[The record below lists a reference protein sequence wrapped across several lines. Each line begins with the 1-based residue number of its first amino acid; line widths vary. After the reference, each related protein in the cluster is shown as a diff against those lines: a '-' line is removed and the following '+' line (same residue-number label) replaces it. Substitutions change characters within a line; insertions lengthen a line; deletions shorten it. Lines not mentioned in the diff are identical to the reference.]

1 MNRAPKTQPVF
12 VIALIGALIPS
23 LVSCTPVG
31 ENLGA
36 YSGTLIL
43 QGKHTYQD
51 GKTLPGV
58 LILIDGEAVLEPG
71 AQVDGAVY
79 VLGGALNL
87 NSEVGGDVSVIG
99 GQVVIGPQTRLHG
112 DLRVGSG
119 EYQLSPG
126 ASIDGQVL
134 IGAASGLE
142 VNDLL
147 PQRSLQNQLV
157 WLVPE
162 ALILAGMAYLLTRY
176 LPSPLDNVRQ
186 AAVKH
191 PLISAAMG
199 LLAGIVLPAL
209 LVVMAYTLILIPVTL
224 LGLVIGFLV
233 IGYGYIALG
242 VEAGQRLARWRQIK
256 LSPSVIAFLGT
267 GMFYLSINLLGIIPL
282 VGPLLNLMV
291 AVLVVGAVL
300 LTRFGY
306 HAYSPPYEVDREFSD
321 HDR

>member
-1 MNRAPKTQPVF
+1 MNRAPKTQSAFIVTLLG
-12 VIALIGALIPS
+12 VLILS
-23 LVSCTPVG
+23 LSSCTPVG

-36 YSGTLIL
+36 YSGTMIL
-43 QGKHTYQD
+43 QGKHTYQA

-71 AQVDGAVY
+71 ARVEGAVF
-79 VLGGALNL
+79 VMGGGLNL
-87 NSEVGGDVSVIG
+87 NGEVDGDVSVIG
-99 GQVVIGPQTRLHG
+99 GQVEIGPQAHIQG

-119 EYQLSPG
+119 EHRLSQQ
-126 ASIDGQVL
+126 ARIDGQVL

-142 VNDLL
+142 VDDLL

-162 ALILAGMAYLLTRY
+162 ALILAGIAYLLTRY
-176 LPSPLDNVRQ
+176 LPRPLDNVRQ
-186 AAVKH
+186 AAVNH

-209 LVVMAYTLILIPVTL
+209 LVVMAYTLILIPVTV
-224 LGLVIGFLV
+224 LGLLIGFLV

-242 VEAGQRLARWRQIK
+242 AEVGQRLARWRQMKINPPA
-256 LSPSVIAFLGT
+256 SSFLGT
-267 GMFYLSINLLGIIPL
+267 GVFYLSMNILGMIPF
-282 VGPLLNLMV
+282 VGSLLNLIF

-306 HAYSPPYEVDREFSD
+306 HAYTPPYE
-321 HDR
+321 